1 MSDQVELTSDL
12 SQTTF
17 GWVVFC
23 PPARLWGSST
33 ALSPGKR
40 TAILPWAL
48 WVTFPVIK
56 EGMAVI
62 EGASGGQQWGQSSL
76 IFLNSKLSCSE

>member
-1 MSDQVELTSDL
+1 MMSDRVESTSGL
-12 SQTTF
+12 SQTVF

-33 ALSPGKR
+33 ALFPGKR
-40 TAILPWAL
+40 TAILPCAL
-48 WVTFPVIK
+48 WVAFPVIK

-76 IFLNSKLSCSE
+76 LFS

>member
-1 MSDQVELTSDL
+1 MSDQVESTSGL
-12 SQTTF
+12 SQTTL
-17 GWVVFC
+17 GWVGFC

-40 TAILPWAL
+40 TAVLPRAL
-48 WVTFPVIK
+48 WVAFPIVK

-62 EGASGGQQWGQSSL
+62 EGVSGGQQWGQSSL
-76 IFLNSKLSCSE
+76 LFS